1 MGVWDLHYLDSQV
14 KKFQKL
20 ALNLGFDEEQRE
32 KFRLQAIASR
42 QHLVEHMAGIEERVK
57 KRERINSLTCPKC
70 RQVGTLQRVMPEED
84 PGDDFDKEEN
94 PVLLCGVCRWSGLPG
109 LP

>member
-1 MGVWDLHYLDSQV
+1 MGIWDLHYLDSQV

-20 ALNLGFDEEQRE
+20 TLNPGFDDEQRE
-32 KFRLQAIASR
+32 KFRLQAIAA
-42 QHLVEHMAGIEERVK
+42 QHHLVEHMAGIEERVK

-70 RQVGTLQRVMPEED
+70 GQVGTLQRVMPEKD

-94 PVLLCGVCRWSGLPG
+94 PILVCGACRWSGLPE
-109 LP
+109 LL